1 MRVLYVDAGN
11 SHNLIKDRKPFT
23 ISLFDETKYSK
34 CSYVLQDLT
43 LNNIEAEY
51 IAVINALLY
60 CKDGVKRNE
69 ETIIYSDSQSLIFNK
84 KLLFYC
90 NKNNIK
96 LKWVSRKDNKIAD
109 QLSKIK
115 EVDLKKSRKR
125 VRKIFELKK
134 QLEEDYSV
142 HINSSKPK
150 KNITNKIVLTCESE
164 IKEENLTIFLKEKGI
179 LENTKEFEFFESYYL
194 KKIEE
199 FKKIK
204 LEVEALAF
212 KEIFQ

>member
-11 SHNLIKDRKPFT
+11 SHNLIKDSKPFT

-34 CSYVLQDLT
+34 CSYILQDLT

-90 NKNNIK
+90 NKNNI
-96 LKWVSRKDNKIAD
+96 
-109 QLSKIK
+109 
-115 EVDLKKSRKR
+115 
-125 VRKIFELKK
+125 
-134 QLEEDYSV
+134 
-142 HINSSKPK
+142 
-150 KNITNKIVLTCESE
+150 
-164 IKEENLTIFLKEKGI
+164 
-179 LENTKEFEFFESYYL
+179 
-194 KKIEE
+194 
-199 FKKIK
+199 
-204 LEVEALAF
+204 
-212 KEIFQ
+212 